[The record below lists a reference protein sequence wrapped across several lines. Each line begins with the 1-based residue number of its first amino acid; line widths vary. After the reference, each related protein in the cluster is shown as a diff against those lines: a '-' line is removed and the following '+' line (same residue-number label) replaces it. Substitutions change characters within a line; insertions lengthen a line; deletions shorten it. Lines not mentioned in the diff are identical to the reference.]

1 MGIKV
6 GSRPNY
12 DMDGLLKEIEQP
24 HIKVVIYFFSM
35 EYERFE
41 PQKALKR
48 AFPQAICVGASMYGG
63 WCSTGAMEKGI
74 MALSLGADE
83 VEEVFVTLKEGIKT
97 DPAKTARAAIDE
109 LKQKLGYRNIN
120 PDDYLGIVLL
130 DGLSLGEVVMQEL
143 SLEARLNLPFIGGA
157 AADEMDFIKTLVGLD
172 ERLSSDGLVLLVMK
186 MKIPFYYNHYVHLT
200 PGTVSMVVT
209 KADAKQRIVWEIN
222 GEPAV
227 SYYAKLVGVGV
238 ERLDIQVFAN
248 NPLGVVSGNTVYCRS
263 VHSIAGGGG
272 LRFYCY
278 IEAGTTLHLL
288 KQGDIIADARNALQD
303 AASYLSELQGAILFS
318 CAFRLLEL
326 KALNK
331 IEAFNN
337 VFKHLP
343 FIGFTS
349 YGEEL
354 FTHHNQTLTAIFFG
368 RP

>member
-1 MGIKV
+1 
-6 GSRPNY
+6 
-12 DMDGLLKEIEQP
+12 
-24 HIKVVIYFFSM
+24 M

-63 WCSTGAMEKGI
+63 WCSAGSMEKGI

-157 AADEMDFIKTLVGLD
+157 AADEMNFIKTLVGLD

-227 SYYAKLVGVGV
+227 SYYA
-238 ERLDIQVFAN
+238 
-248 NPLGVVSGNTVYCRS
+248 
-263 VHSIAGGGG
+263 
-272 LRFYCY
+272 
-278 IEAGTTLHLL
+278 
-288 KQGDIIADARNALQD
+288 
-303 AASYLSELQGAILFS
+303 
-318 CAFRLLEL
+318 
-326 KALNK
+326 
-331 IEAFNN
+331 
-337 VFKHLP
+337 
-343 FIGFTS
+343 
-349 YGEEL
+349 
-354 FTHHNQTLTAIFFG
+354 
-368 RP
+368 